1 VSKKQKQ
8 DKKITTLPIFIQFKK
23 FQILL
28 KAGNNLHIM
37 VAMPFLCIL
46 HGYATF
52 RRFCSKSDIYTL
64 FGTFLGDFALQMLC
78 GGKAS

>member
-1 VSKKQKQ
+1 
-8 DKKITTLPIFIQFKK
+8 LPIFIRFSK

-28 KAGNNLHIM
+28 KAGNYVHIF

-52 RRFCSKSDIYTL
+52 GRFCRKSDIYTH
-64 FGTFLGDFALQMLC
+64 FWTFSGDFALKMLR
-78 GGKAS
+78 GGKAP